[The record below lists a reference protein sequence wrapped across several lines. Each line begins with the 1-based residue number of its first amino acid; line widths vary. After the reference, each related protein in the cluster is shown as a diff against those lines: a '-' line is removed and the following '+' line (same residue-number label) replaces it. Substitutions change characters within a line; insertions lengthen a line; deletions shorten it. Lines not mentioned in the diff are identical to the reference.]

1 MEWMQRRKLTIS
13 LLLVAIFIA
22 LNITSLDGG
31 LIGPERKLVEIEK
44 VSESTKQSDD
54 TVRIDPLKNFK
65 RYRGGY
71 DITEKHYWSSTIF
84 TGIYGYAIAVI
95 WLLCGLGYGLF
106 LLASTFCC
114 KRKNRKLKTK
124 PTCHYKHYYL
134 WLILAAICLTILAI
148 TATGLVLGGNAKF
161 RSRTNTVVDI
171 IIDTAHGASET
182 IYTTTEAMKEMNSGL
197 QGTDIGQEASNFLIP
212 TSRSLDRQAD
222 DIHREARKTRR
233 LIEKLLKIVYIV
245 TTVVISLN
253 LVAVIALSAFG
264 ILKFR
269 RTLKLLIALCWIF
282 TALCWFL
289 FGIYYFLDNFAGD
302 TCTALESFQSDPYN
316 SSLSS
321 ILPCDELVSAET
333 VLHDVSE
340 GVYRIVNEVNQR
352 LATEYGNVAQICNPF
367 SGPPQYNYEPG
378 NCSSTTI
385 RVGDLPRIF
394 KMLTCTDPNCKGGVM
409 ISPRDFNTV
418 QAYTTAIQK
427 ILDVY
432 PGMENL
438 TQCDTVFNAFDDI
451 IDKHCKPLKKSA
463 HLVWGGLVFLSV
475 VMVALVLVWS
485 FEAHHEEKHNN
496 LDSSVKPRSAEADML
511 ELGIGKEANTGS
523 KSVSVM

>member
-1 MEWMQRRKLTIS
+1 MEWIKRRKVTIS
-13 LLLVAIFIA
+13 LLLVAILIA

-44 VSESTKQSDD
+44 KSGSDD

-65 RYRGGY
+65 NYRGGF

-106 LLASTFCC
+106 LVASVFCC
-114 KRKNRKLKTK
+114 KRNNRKLKK
-124 PTCHYKHYYL
+124 RSTCYNKHDCYI
-134 WLILAAICLTILAI
+134 WIILSAIFLTILAI
-148 TATGLVLGGNAKF
+148 TATGLILGGNAKF
-161 RSRTNTVVDI
+161 HSRTDKVVDI
-171 IIDTAHGASET
+171 IIDTADGASET
-182 IYTTTEAMKEMNSGL
+182 IYTTTNAMREMKSGL
-197 QGTDIGQEASNFLIP
+197 EGTDIGQEASNFLIP
-212 TSRSLDRQAD
+212 TSSRLDRQAD
-222 DIHREARKTRR
+222 DISREARKNRR
-233 LIEKLLKIVYIV
+233 LIEKLLNIVYIV
-245 TTVVISLN
+245 TTVIISLN
-253 LVAVIALSAFG
+253 LVALIALSAFG

-269 RTLKLLIALCWIF
+269 RTFKLLIALCWIF
-282 TALCWFL
+282 TTLCWFL

-321 ILPCDELVSAET
+321 ILPCDELVSAES
-333 VLHDVSE
+333 VLYDVSQ
-340 GVYRIVNEVNQR
+340 GVHQIINEVNQK
-352 LATEYGNVAQICNPF
+352 LSTEYGNVAQICNPF

-378 NCSSTTI
+378 TCSSSTI

-394 KMLTCTDPNCKGGVM
+394 KMLTCTDPNCTGGVM

-418 QAYTTAIQK
+418 SAYTTAVQK

-438 TQCDTVFNAFDDI
+438 TQCDTVFKAFDNI

-475 VMVALVLVWS
+475 VMVVLVLVWS
-485 FEAHHEEKHNN
+485 FEAHHEENHKN
-496 LDSSVKPRSAEADML
+496 LDSSVKPHSVEAEML
-511 ELGIGKEANTGS
+511 GLGTQKEVNS
-523 KSVSVM
+523 CSNSVSVM